1 MRKLL
6 GPVFIGLLSSV
17 NLFAQFGPTGTTTL
31 QVAVATEAAIQVDT
45 GTTNLTSAGSF
56 ADYIG
61 STDYTYKIRTTQVGG
76 TGAITVQITSDF
88 TPGSG
93 PSVAAPP
100 SPGDSLDYTCT
111 AVAPATGCAGT
122 LAASTASATSVA
134 TFGADARSD
143 LAGTG
148 GNSVDWTLTNDP
160 QYATG
165 SYNATATFTISAT

>member
-6 GPVFIGLLSSV
+6 GPVILGLLSSV
-17 NLFAQFGPTGTTTL
+17 SLFAQFGPTGTTTL
-31 QVAVATEAAIQVDT
+31 QVVVATEAAIQVDT
-45 GTTNLTSAGSF
+45 ATTNLTSAGSF
-56 ADYIG
+56 ADFTG
-61 STDYTYKIRTTQVGG
+61 STDYTYKIRTSQVGG

-88 TPGSG
+88 APAGG

-100 SPGDSLDYTCT
+100 SPGDSLDFTCT

-122 LAASTASATSVA
+122 QAASTVAATNVA
-134 TFGADARSD
+134 TFGADARSA
-143 LAGTG
+143 LAGNG

-165 SYNATATFTISAT
+165 TYNATATFTISAT